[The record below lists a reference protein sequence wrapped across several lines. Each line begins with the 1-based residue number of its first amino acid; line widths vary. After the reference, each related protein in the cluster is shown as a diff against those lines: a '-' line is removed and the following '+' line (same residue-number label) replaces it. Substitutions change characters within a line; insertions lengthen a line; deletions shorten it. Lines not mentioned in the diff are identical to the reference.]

1 MSDLPFGFG
10 MSGPESGKPFDM
22 NQLGAALQQL
32 GAMLQSGGQ
41 GAESSEGPVNWAMA
55 EDVARKALVA
65 AGDPHVS
72 EADQRAVADSL
83 RLADVWLD
91 SVVTFPA
98 TAAPVEAW
106 SRSEWLVAT
115 MPAWRVIVAP
125 IAEQMQKAMGQH
137 GGGAVTMES
146 LQENLPEQLR
156 AMLPDGIPPEMAQML
171 QPMMAMAQQL
181 GVVAFSGQLGQ
192 ALAALAGD
200 VVSSS
205 EIGVPLTENSVC
217 ALVPANVVAFGDGLG
232 LPVDDVRLYL
242 ALREAAHQRLFA
254 HVPWLRPRVIGAIEA
269 YARGMKVDSE
279 RLQDAMG
286 GVDFGNPEAL
296 QQLMSAGLMKPEDTQ
311 DQRAALARLETLLA
325 LVEGWVD
332 DVVDSAIAERMP
344 SAVQLRETMRRRRA
358 AGGPAERTFSTLV
371 GMELRPRLL
380 REAATLFAV
389 VRAGRGV
396 EERDALWAH
405 PDLLPSPQDLEDPLG
420 FIESAAQELQMP
432 DGDGDGES
440 GAQAT
445 P

>member
-1 MSDLPFGFG
+1 
-10 MSGPESGKPFDM
+10 
-22 NQLGAALQQL
+22 
-32 GAMLQSGGQ
+32 
-41 GAESSEGPVNWAMA
+41 
-55 EDVARKALVA
+55 
-65 AGDPHVS
+65 
-72 EADQRAVADSL
+72 
-83 RLADVWLD
+83 
-91 SVVTFPA
+91 
-98 TAAPVEAW
+98 
-106 SRSEWLVAT
+106 
-115 MPAWRVIVAP
+115 
-125 IAEQMQKAMGQH
+125 
-137 GGGAVTMES
+137 
-146 LQENLPEQLR
+146 
-156 AMLPDGIPPEMAQML
+156 MAQML

-192 ALAALAGD
+192 ALSALASD
-200 VVSSS
+200 VVSAS
-205 EIGVPLTENSVC
+205 EIGVPLTEVPVC
-217 ALVPANVVAFGDGLG
+217 ALVPANVAAFGDGLG

-286 GVDFGNPEAL
+286 GIDFGNPEAL
-296 QQLMSAGLMKPEDTQ
+296 QQLMSAGLMKPEDTEE
-311 DQRAALARLETLLA
+311 QRAALARLETLLA

-405 PDLLPSPQDLEDPLG
+405 PDLLPSPEDLEDPLG
-420 FIESAAQELQMP
+420 FIEEASQELEMP
-432 DGDGDGES
+432 DAARDPVDDPADDPDRDPHGDG
-440 GAQAT
+440 AA
-445 P
+445 